1 MSMRHRSLSSAP
13 CHPDRG
19 LHLRDRL
26 GRSPVL
32 GALLLIAMLAGCAQD
47 DTTDLREFMAQAG
60 RDSQEKMEPLPQ
72 VQMVES
78 FSYDPAGLT
87 DPFSSRNLR
96 PARAGGGP
104 APDMSRPKEPLELF
118 PLDGL
123 RMVGTLSRQ
132 GQLYALVRTPENTLY
147 RVKRG
152 DRIGQNFGVV
162 TAITDTAIEIKET
175 VQDGAGDWT
184 ETSASLPLQE

>member
-1 MSMRHRSLSSAP
+1 
-13 CHPDRG
+13 
-19 LHLRDRL
+19 
-26 GRSPVL
+26 
-32 GALLLIAMLAGCAQD
+32 
-47 DTTDLREFMAQAG
+47 
-60 RDSQEKMEPLPQ
+60 
-72 VQMVES
+72 
-78 FSYDPAGLT
+78 
-87 DPFSSRNLR
+87 
-96 PARAGGGP
+96 
-104 APDMSRPKEPLELF
+104 MSRPKEPLELF

>member
-1 MSMRHRSLSSAP
+1 MRTGHHMALAM
-13 CHPDRG
+13 
-19 LHLRDRL
+19 
-26 GRSPVL
+26 VL
-32 GALLLIAMLAGCAQD
+32 GAGLYGCAGD
-47 DTTDLREFMAQAG
+47 DMSDLREFMEQAG

-72 VQMVES
+72 VRMAEA
-78 FSYDPAGLT
+78 FAYDPEGLT
-87 DPFSSRNLR
+87 DPFAARNLQ
-96 PARAGGGP
+96 PARSGGGP

-152 DRIGQNFGVV
+152 DRIGQNFGVI
-162 TAITDTAIEIKET
+162 TAITDTAIEIRET
-175 VQDGAGDWT
+175 VQDGVGDWT
-184 ETSASLPLQE
+184 QTSTSLPLQE

>member
-1 MSMRHRSLSSAP
+1 MSMRHRPLPTAP
-13 CHPDRG
+13 DHRG
-19 LHLRDRL
+19 CNSHQS
-26 GRSPVL
+26 GGGQVL
-32 GALLLIAMLAGCAQD
+32 GALLLAAVLAGCAQD

-72 VQMVES
+72 VQMVEA

-87 DPFSSRNLR
+87 DPFSSRNLQ

-132 GQLYALVRTPENTLY
+132 GKLYALVRTPENTLY
-147 RVKRG
+147 RVKVG
-152 DRIGQNFGVV
+152 DHIGQNFGVV
-162 TAITDTAIEIKET
+162 TAITDTAIEIKESI
-175 VQDGAGDWT
+175 QDGAGDWT

>member
-1 MSMRHRSLSSAP
+1 MSARYMPPTVPGQRS
-13 CHPDRG
+13 RN
-19 LHLRDRL
+19 LRWGGC
-26 GRSPVL
+26 GRVL
-32 GALLLIAMLAGCAQD
+32 GALLLSAMLAGCVRE

-60 RDSQEKMEPLPQ
+60 RDARAVMEPLPKVQ
-72 VQMVES
+72 VVET
-78 FSYDPAGLT
+78 FSYDPAGLP

-96 PARAGGGP
+96 PARTSGGP
-104 APDMSRPKEPLELF
+104 APDVNRPKEPLELY

-132 GQLYALVRTPENTLY
+132 GQTYALVRTPENTLY

-162 TAITDTAIEIKET
+162 TAITETTIEIKEI
-175 VQDGAGDWT
+175 VQDGAGDWI
-184 ETSASLPLQE
+184 ETSAKLTLEE